1 MCCLRPGFAGC
12 NVGVRRN
19 FFSRGKLIRRS
30 RTVAGVHREQIS
42 LNGRI
47 AVFVA
52 LHIADLKIRSAG
64 KDELCAGQRSLGRA
78 VDFGNDHGKRPC
90 VDRALRRFA
99 DALAVGVVAVLKI
112 SGVGVLTFADDIE
125 VGLVIQN
132 SGIVDAQVI
141 ACLDHAVGDSLLDI
155 DRKLEVIDFLAVDR
169 DLAGNKRAV
178 FAVELV
184 VRIILDLNGEI
195 LLGFEVWNS
204 RAFSVCN
211 RSEISLKSIRD
222 RLFIIRIIS

>member
-1 MCCLRPGFAGC
+1 M
-12 NVGVRRN
+12 
-19 FFSRGKLIRRS
+19 
-30 RTVAGVHREQIS
+30 
-42 LNGRI
+42 
-47 AVFVA
+47 
-52 LHIADLKIRSAG
+52 
-64 KDELCAGQRSLGRA
+64 
-78 VDFGNDHGKRPC
+78 
-90 VDRALRRFA
+90 DRALRRFA

-155 DRKLEVIDFLAVDR
+155 DRKLEVIGFLAVDH